1 MLTLRLFPLFLFL
14 DLGGRA
20 LPSQL
25 LLNQYIPA
33 EGAPSV
39 LQLLLRFLTS
49 SLRAYLK
56 DSEVKSLSG
65 VWLCDPTDCSLPGS
79 SIHGLFQARVPE
91 WVAISFSRGIFLTE
105 GSNPGLQHCR
115 QTLYHLSYKGSS
127 NETKS
132 IGNKRK
138 NRQMGLYQKEKTPMY
153 QRKQQKKDN
162 LQNGRKKNLQ
172 IRHLVR
178 VS

>member
-65 VWLCDPTDCSLPGS
+65 V
-79 SIHGLFQARVPE
+79 
-91 WVAISFSRGIFLTE
+91 
-105 GSNPGLQHCR
+105 
-115 QTLYHLSYKGSS
+115 
-127 NETKS
+127 
-132 IGNKRK
+132 
-138 NRQMGLYQKEKTPMY
+138 
-153 QRKQQKKDN
+153 
-162 LQNGRKKNLQ
+162 
-172 IRHLVR
+172 
-178 VS
+178 